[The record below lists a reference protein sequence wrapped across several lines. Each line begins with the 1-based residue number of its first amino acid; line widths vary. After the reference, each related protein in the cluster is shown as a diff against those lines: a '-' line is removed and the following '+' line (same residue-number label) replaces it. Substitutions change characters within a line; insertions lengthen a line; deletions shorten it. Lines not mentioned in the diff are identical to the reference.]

1 MLYCVPHLTQTTILV
16 IVHFCL
22 FSSILFGYIHAAE
35 RAVPVSFESA
45 LNTAWPT
52 ISHQL
57 ICTLFSTFYGD
68 AVAIFTK
75 GTVWYAYIPVEWT
88 VCHKKNEMHN
98 IHVYTH
104 NISQTGIII
113 YIFWQYVRMHNS
125 LPSSGRMSLHGRAR
139 GVIVC
144 W

>member
-1 MLYCVPHLTQTTILV
+1 MYSLYSAILYSPVTNMNVVLCTTSDTDDDFG
-16 IVHFCL
+16 HCSFL
-22 FSSILFGYIHAAE
+22 FVFLNFLFGYIHAAE

-75 GTVWYAYIPVEWT
+75 GTAWYGYILVE
-88 VCHKKNEMHN
+88 
-98 IHVYTH
+98 
-104 NISQTGIII
+104 
-113 YIFWQYVRMHNS
+113 
-125 LPSSGRMSLHGRAR
+125 
-139 GVIVC
+139 
-144 W
+144 